1 MLFISFEKWLCTKFH
16 TKNLKASKLPI
27 SARFVHIWTV
37 YKPIRLITKM
47 TTHILHDTLLRSIWN
62 FGLLFISSRNDH
74 VQNFTQN
81 LKANKST
88 ISARFVHMWTVYQ
101 HIRLI
106 AKKNTFTYYMILCSD
121 QFEENLIKKR
131 ENLIKNHFVLNKKNC
146 EKCRGNYSNKVGENG
161 EIN

>member
-88 ISARFVHMWTVYQ
+88 ISARFVHTWTVHR

-106 AKKNTFTYYMILCSD
+106 AKMTTFTYILHDTLLRSIWRK
-121 QFEENLIKKR
+121 FNKKKR
-131 ENLIKNHFVLNKKNC
+131 KFNKESLCFK
-146 EKCRGNYSNKVGENG
+146 
-161 EIN
+161 

>member
-1 MLFISFEKWLCTKFH
+1 
-16 TKNLKASKLPI
+16 
-27 SARFVHIWTV
+27 
-37 YKPIRLITKM
+37 M